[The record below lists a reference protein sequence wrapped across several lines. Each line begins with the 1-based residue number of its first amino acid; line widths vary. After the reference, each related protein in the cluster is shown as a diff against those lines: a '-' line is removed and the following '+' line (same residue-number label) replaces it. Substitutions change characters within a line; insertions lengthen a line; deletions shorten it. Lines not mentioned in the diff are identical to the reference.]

1 MNALDITYVMGW
13 WLMIFFVGLTS
24 FPLTWKLLGKLF
36 DGGYGVAKIVGI
48 AIPSYLMFLL
58 STLHI
63 LPFSQLFIFGVIGV
77 SIIANVAIYTKERK
91 EIKEAFRKK
100 IKVFLLEELLFAAGL
115 FAWSYVR
122 AHQPEIRGLEKFMD
136 FGFINSIL
144 RSEFLPPADMWAA
157 GKSINYY
164 WFGHLMTAVLTKLSG
179 IPGAITYNLMLG
191 TILGLTLTSAFSIS
205 SSLLANAFGSQRVRV
220 IIVGGIL
227 SAFLLSLG
235 GNFHTPVYVFK
246 NGYEK
251 YWYPDATRFIG
262 YNPDTN
268 DKTIHEFPSY
278 SYIVSDLHGHLL
290 DLPVVL
296 AFLALLASFI
306 VFSKENG
313 EKLLITLGLGV
324 ALGIMFMTNTWDFG
338 IYLLF
343 AGVTIA
349 IHNLVKKKLSW
360 DFIFETSRR
369 LLTILVVGLFIA
381 LPFIINFSSIAQGVD
396 FVNARTPLWQ
406 LAILWGFPA
415 LLTFVFLLVFIKERK
430 FQESKIFALS
440 ALIAAWILIF
450 LPEVIF
456 VKDIYIA
463 SHHRAN
469 TMFKLTY
476 QGFVIFYLLSG
487 YIITS
492 TILSLKKFFFKLLAV
507 LTSSVVI
514 ASILIYPYFGVKSF
528 YGELKN
534 YKGLDGEVWLEKD
547 YPGLYS
553 AILFFRENTS
563 NQPIILEAA
572 GDSYTDFNVISAY
585 SGLPSVS
592 GWFVHEWLWRGA
604 PEFPQVRSNDVSQ
617 IYLTQN
623 LEEAKNLLSKYKVSY
638 VVVGTFERQKYP
650 TLNEEKFEKIG
661 RMVFSN
667 SEVNIYQLSY
677 N

>member
-1 MNALDITYVMGW
+1 MQSDFFSVFIW
-13 WLMIFFVGLTS
+13 WVILFSLGIFS
-24 FPLTWKLLGKLF
+24 FPLTWRILGKFF
-36 DGGYGVAKIVGI
+36 DSGYGVSKIIGI
-48 AIPSYLMFLL
+48 LTTSYLVFLI
-58 STLHI
+58 SVLHI
-63 LPFSQLFIFGVIGV
+63 LPFGLSSVFGVFGL
-77 SIIANVAIYTKERK
+77 SIVANFIIYTKYKK

-100 IKVFLLEELLFAAGL
+100 IKVFILEELLFFAGL

-136 FGFINSIL
+136 YGFINSIL
-144 RSEFLPPADMWAA
+144 KGEFLPPADMWAG
-157 GKSINYY
+157 GKPINYY
-164 WFGHLMTAVLTKLSG
+164 WFGHLMTATLTKLSG

-191 TILGLTLTSAFSIS
+191 TILGLTLSSAFSITT
-205 SSLLANAFGSQRVRV
+205 SLLANTFGGKRGRAV
-220 IIVGGIL
+220 IVGGIL
-227 SAFLLSLG
+227 SALLLGLG
-235 GNFHTPVYVFK
+235 GNFHTPYYVLK

-278 SYIVSDLHGHLL
+278 SFIVSDLHGHLL

-296 AFLALLASFI
+296 TFLALLTSFI
-306 VFSKENG
+306 LFSKERG

-338 IYLLF
+338 IYLLV

-360 DFIFETSRR
+360 DFIFETSKT
-369 LLTILVVGLFIA
+369 LLTLILVGLLTT
-381 LPFIINFSSIAQGVD
+381 LPFILNFSSIAEGIG
-396 FVNARTPLWQ
+396 FVRASTPFWQ

-415 LLTFVFLLVFIKERK
+415 LLTTVFVINLLRERKLNESKVFI
-430 FQESKIFALS
+430 LS
-440 ALIAAWILIF
+440 LLLAAWILIF

-456 VKDIYIA
+456 VKDIYIS

-487 YIITS
+487 FIIVS
-492 TILSLKKFFFKLLAV
+492 VLLSIKKFFLKLLAV
-507 LTSSVVI
+507 CSSSVII

-528 YGELKN
+528 YGELRN
-534 YKGLDGEVWLEKD
+534 YRGLNGEAWLERE
-547 YPGLYS
+547 YPGEYKAL
-553 AILFFRENTS
+553 LFFRENVAG
-563 NQPIILEAA
+563 QPVILEAA

-585 SGLPSVS
+585 SGLPTVS
-592 GWFVHEWLWRGA
+592 GWFVHEWLWRGT
-604 PEFPQVRSNDVSQ
+604 PDFPQVRANEVSQ
-617 IYLTQN
+617 VYLTSST
-623 LEEAKNLLSKYKVSY
+623 EEAKNLLSKYKVSY

-650 TLNEEKFEKIG
+650 MLNEEKFTQIAKL
-661 RMVFSN
+661 VFTSGN
-667 SEVNIYQLSY
+667 TKIYQLIY
-677 N
+677 

>member
-1 MNALDITYVMGW
+1 MLADIPSIFYW
-13 WLMIFFVGLTS
+13 WVILFSLGLFS
-24 FPLTWKLLGKLF
+24 FPLTWSLLRKFF
-36 DGGYGVAKIVGI
+36 DSGYGLSKIFGI
-48 AIPSYLMFLL
+48 IVPSYLVFLF

-63 LPFSQLFIFGVIGV
+63 LPLNQLFIFGIF
-77 SIIANVAIYTKERK
+77 AIYIILNFIIYAKNNT
-91 EIKEAFRKK
+91 EIKEIFRKK
-100 IKVFLLEELLFAAGL
+100 LKIFLLEEFLFIAGL

-122 AHQPEIRGLEKFMD
+122 AHQPDIRGLEKFMD

-157 GKSINYY
+157 GKTINYY

-191 TILGLTLTSAFSIS
+191 TILGLTLSSAFSIA
-205 SSLLANAFGSQRVRV
+205 SSLLASSFGSQRVRIV
-220 IIVGGIL
+220 IVGGVL
-227 SAFLLSLG
+227 SALLLGLG
-235 GNFHTPVYVFK
+235 GNFHAPYYVLK
-246 NGYEK
+246 NGHEK

-278 SYIVSDLHGHLL
+278 SFIVSDLHGHLL

-296 AFLALLASFI
+296 TFLALLTSFI
-306 VFSKENG
+306 VFSKEKG
-313 EKLLITLGLGV
+313 EKLLITLGLGML
-324 ALGIMFMTNTWDFG
+324 LGIMFMTNTWDFG
-338 IYLLF
+338 IYLLV

-360 DFIFETSRR
+360 DFLFETSKR
-369 LLTILVVGLFIA
+369 LLTLLVAGLFIA
-381 LPFIINFSSIAQGVD
+381 MPFIINFSSIAQGVA
-396 FVNARTPLWQ
+396 FVNARTPIWQ
-406 LAILWGFPA
+406 LTVLWGFPIV
-415 LLTFVFLLVFIKERK
+415 LTIFFIFKLVITRK
-430 FQESKIFALS
+430 IDLSKIFVFSL
-440 ALIAAWILIF
+440 LIAAWILIF
-450 LPEVIF
+450 LPEFIF
-456 VKDIYIA
+456 VKDIYIG

-476 QGFVIFYLLSG
+476 QGFVIFYLASG
-487 YIITS
+487 YIIVS
-492 TILSLKKFFFKLLAV
+492 ILLSIKKFLLKFLAV
-507 LTSSVVI
+507 LASSIVI
-514 ASILIYPYFGVKSF
+514 ASILIYPYFGIKSF

-534 YKGLDGEVWLEKD
+534 YKGLDGEAWLERD

-553 AILFFRENTS
+553 AILFFRENTFG
-563 NQPIILEAA
+563 QPIILEAA

-585 SGLPSVS
+585 SGLPTVS
-592 GWFVHEWLWRGA
+592 GWFVHEWLWRGT
-604 PEFPQVRSNDVSQ
+604 PEFPQARANDVSQ

-623 LEEAKNLLSKYKVSY
+623 LEEAKNLLSKYNVSY

-667 SEVNIYQLSY
+667 SGVNIYQLSY